1 MSVAQGDPAL
11 HLCDTHATFTYSLR
25 QLHRPIDQSKVPDSG
40 IRAVALFE
48 AAKGILV
55 LLVGG
60 GLLSLVHGRHAQH
73 LAEAFMRHLHFDL
86 PHRYPHIF
94 FDLAQDVTNTK
105 LWMFAGVA
113 FAYAS
118 IRLIEAYG
126 LWRQRQWAEWFAVA
140 SGSIY
145 LPFEAYE
152 LIRGVSWIKV
162 SALTIN
168 IVIVAYMA
176 YAVGRQRRYRT
187 TQTLRTTR

>member
-1 MSVAQGDPAL
+1 MN
-11 HLCDTHATFTYSLR
+11 
-25 QLHRPIDQSKVPDSG
+25 RPIDQSKVPDSG
-40 IRAVALFE
+40 IRTVALFE
-48 AAKGILV
+48 ATKGILV

-60 GLLSLVHGRHAQH
+60 GVLSLGPRHAQH
-73 LAEAFMRHLHFDL
+73 LAEAFMRHLHFNL

-118 IRLIEAYG
+118 IRLVEAYG

-145 LPFEAYE
+145 LPVEAYE

-176 YAVGRQRRYRT
+176 YAVGRQRRYKAA
-187 TQTLRTTR
+187 QTLRTTR